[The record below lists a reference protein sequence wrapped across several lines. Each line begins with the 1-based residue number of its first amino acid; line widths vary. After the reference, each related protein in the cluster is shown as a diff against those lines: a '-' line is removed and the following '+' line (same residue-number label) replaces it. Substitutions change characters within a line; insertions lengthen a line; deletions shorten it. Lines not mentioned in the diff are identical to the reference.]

1 MRLTKFRIKKY
12 RSIEDSGEIPVDE
25 KLCTFVG
32 INESGK
38 TNIFRAL
45 RKLNSVIDTG
55 YDDLIEEPTWHF
67 AEFNPEEIFI
77 TVTFKLNPEEQEK
90 VSEISSGRHKLSEI
104 KFSKKKNMQLV
115 CHLESDQVAIPFE
128 SFQTTYLKP
137 IYSTVDEIQPGSIPD
152 GQKRKNQLTQTLKTF
167 EKGHKGQINVRKPEI
182 LEDFK
187 TNLKILREQV
197 NSIPSEQYDK
207 TKLLSLFDK
216 VDQEVT
222 EDSTEV
228 VKNYLIN
235 KLPRFIYFENTAII
249 DSRIHLPTFVQKLAS
264 NVLDE
269 DEKTAKTL
277 LDLGGL
283 DANELYSLAKQEG
296 KELGQARK
304 DSERSQQLCSLA
316 SKKITEQ
323 IDKIWTQNDHN
334 IEITVDGNHLR
345 VWVINRD
352 DGTKLQLEERSRGY
366 QWYFSF
372 YTIFNVES
380 ENTHKD
386 AILLLDEPALFLHP
400 MGQKDVLKRTLPQ
413 LAEKNQILYS
423 THSPFMIDLSKPE
436 ALHTVTLVKKGSN
449 NVTTISKDVW
459 PTDKNALFPLQSAL
473 GYQLS
478 QTMFIGRKNLIVEG
492 MTDYWILNSASA
504 LLESGGK
511 TSLKDD
517 FAFSPAGGGTKSVL
531 LSTMYSSQDLQVG
544 VLLDADS
551 EGKNAYEQIVKN
563 KILKSDKV
571 LLLNEILGKTNSMS
585 LEDLFPEEY
594 YLKFVEKSYQEELN
608 GKKIV
613 LESDNPMIIKRIE
626 AFFKKENLGEFHKSR
641 PAREIMNEFGSTSL
655 DTLPNTLVEKLE
667 KVFEAINKIM
677 K

>member
-1 MRLTKFRIKKY
+1 
-12 RSIEDSGEIPVDE
+12 
-25 KLCTFVG
+25 
-32 INESGK
+32 
-38 TNIFRAL
+38 
-45 RKLNSVIDTG
+45 
-55 YDDLIEEPTWHF
+55 
-67 AEFNPEEIFI
+67 
-77 TVTFKLNPEEQEK
+77 
-90 VSEISSGRHKLSEI
+90 
-104 KFSKKKNMQLV
+104 
-115 CHLESDQVAIPFE
+115 
-128 SFQTTYLKP
+128 
-137 IYSTVDEIQPGSIPD
+137 
-152 GQKRKNQLTQTLKTF
+152 
-167 EKGHKGQINVRKPEI
+167 
-182 LEDFK
+182 
-187 TNLKILREQV
+187 
-197 NSIPSEQYDK
+197 
-207 TKLLSLFDK
+207 
-216 VDQEVT
+216 
-222 EDSTEV
+222 
-228 VKNYLIN
+228 
-235 KLPRFIYFENTAII
+235 
-249 DSRIHLPTFVQKLAS
+249 
-264 NVLDE
+264 
-269 DEKTAKTL
+269 
-277 LDLGGL
+277 
-283 DANELYSLAKQEG
+283 
-296 KELGQARK
+296 
-304 DSERSQQLCSLA
+304 
-316 SKKITEQ
+316 
-323 IDKIWTQNDHN
+323 
-334 IEITVDGNHLR
+334 LR
-345 VWVINRD
+345 VWVINRA

-400 MGQKDVLKRTLPQ
+400 LGQKDVLEKTLPQ

-423 THSPFMIDLSKPE
+423 THSPFMINLSKPE
-436 ALHTVTLVKKGSN
+436 TLHTVTLVKKGSN
-449 NVTTISKDVW
+449 KVTTISKDVW
-459 PTDKNALFPLQSAL
+459 PTDKDALFPLQSAL

-571 LLLNEILGKTNSMS
+571 LLLNEILGKTDPMS

-608 GKKIV
+608 GKKIA

-641 PAREIMNEFGSTSL
+641 PARIIMNEFGSTSL

-667 KVFEAINKIM
+667 KVFETINKIM